1 MQNPNPQD
9 QPVNPNATA
18 QNEPSSNMEQQKP
31 LTEQNP
37 QNPTVQTAENKVV
50 ENQPDS
56 NKVPEAEVKPNV
68 ADSVEDAQKKATEMA
83 EQGAEKMQEI
93 GKEGMQKVGNVVQGV
108 LSPKGPDENQ
118 PPVRQDEKNYAAIG
132 YVPFVALISIIVK
145 PDSAYV
151 RMHAK
156 QALLLAILFFFGG
169 ILAAIVSLF
178 GIIGQLLAFVLGLV
192 PLASLIIAGYSMY
205 LAYMGFWWKI
215 PVLSTIAN
223 IIPVEMMAKVSKEN
237 ITGQAGVAKEDYDV
251 RQEALTKEKKEAS
264 APEPTVEVK
273 NTTVAPET
281 TETVTQPPVENVE
294 QPPKDQ
300 ATGQTEEKPVNEKEQ
315 EK

>member
-9 QPVNPNATA
+9 QPVSSDINSENQNATSGT
-18 QNEPSSNMEQQKP
+18 QNVTSEQSQPVTEEKNVQNKP
-31 LTEQNP
+31 TEKPIETNNDVKKEENTISPKAVPPEQTMQN
-37 QNPTVQTAENKVV
+37 QASQ
-50 ENQPDS
+50 
-56 NKVPEAEVKPNV
+56 
-68 ADSVEDAQKKATEMA
+68 MA
-83 EQGAEKMQEI
+83 EQGAEKMQEM
-93 GKEGMQKVGNVVQGV
+93 GKEGVQKVGNVVQGV

-156 QALLLAILFFFGG
+156 QALLLAIMFFFGG

-178 GIIGQLLAFVLGLV
+178 GIIGQLLAVVMGLI
-192 PLASLIIAGYSMY
+192 PLASLVLAGYSMY

-215 PVLSTIAN
+215 PVLSTVAN

-251 RQEALTKEKKEAS
+251 RQEALTEEKKEAV
-264 APEPTVEVK
+264 APQPTVEVK
-273 NTTVAPET
+273 NETVAPVKNEVQQNVAT
-281 TETVTQPPVENVE
+281 SEDQTQVQTE
-294 QPPKDQ
+294 QPAANKTD
-300 ATGQTEEKPVNEKEQ
+300 AAKEQ